1 MKKYILIIIAIGL
14 SISMVKA
21 QTSCL
26 DFDGNDY
33 VDCGNDPS
41 LDLGTGSITVEF
53 WAKRSIGG
61 ITPLSKG
68 FYNHSIGKT
77 TGWKYRCNQGD
88 KRMYIVIGDGTNSAN
103 AMESSASNDGTWHHF
118 AGVIDR
124 TANLIQ
130 LYKDGILQASNDIS
144 SIASI
149 SVPNDFVLG
158 YAPNVGWSYDYW
170 QGNLDEIRYWNTAR
184 SQAEIIQY
192 MNQSI
197 PGPASNPD
205 LAAYYNFDEGSGQI
219 THDISSNTNDG
230 QLGST
235 PGSDGNDPSWGNCQI
250 PGFNIQNCLDFDGTN
265 DYVEIPNDPTL
276 NPVNQI
282 TVEAWYKA
290 VSFTGTGA
298 DPIVDKGYTSHTLP
312 YYQYH
317 LGVIGDGWSNSP
329 GTFYFSIAAN
339 GTHYSASTNQNFY
352 VPGRWYHLAGTYDGT
367 DLKFYVN
374 GELVDSEPVSGTMTD
389 YGKAVRIAHYSN
401 FTGYLPGEIDEVRVW
416 DDARTEA
423 EIREN
428 CYRELPNPSSEPNLM
443 AYYKFNQITGTTLPD
458 HSSNGNNGTLTNM
471 DPATDWIV
479 STAPIPYQTIVN
491 GNWGL
496 DATWN
501 DGQMVPVND
510 WSRVEIN
517 NVVDYNA
524 YEILEDLTINSGG
537 QLEMFPGYQLNVNG
551 NLVNNAGTNGLI
563 LRSDYLETAT
573 IIENDGVEATVERS
587 FAGNGLDWHL
597 ISPPVSN
604 ALSGVFN
611 DMYLQQF
618 NEATNTY
625 SEIIPSTVPLGT
637 MKGYAV
643 YSTLANMNTVSYS
656 GNLNTGALNRAV
668 TANMANGWN
677 LVGNPYPS
685 ALDWNAVIPGLSGIN
700 SSIYYLDAFSGNW
713 LTWNGTTGSGSR
725 YAPPGQGFFVS
736 ATTAATLSFDNSMR
750 THDVFW
756 MFYKD
761 EISDLL
767 ILKAEGN
774 GFEDKTYIHFNSEA
788 TEGFDGQFDAYKIF
802 SEFNPQLPQ
811 IFTKVGMD
819 NLSINEL
826 PETESMIL
834 GFRADIPGI
843 YSINMEEANDFA
855 TVILEDT
862 ETGTTTDLLSN
873 TYNFSY
879 SVDEAAERFI
889 LHFSPLG
896 VNELATDNIQVYS
909 VENTVYV
916 NLSEVSQFEYS
927 ILDMMGQEIQ
937 SGKLDSQNNSISLNT
952 ETGYYVVKIIT
963 GNRSVSRK
971 VFIK

>member
-1 MKKYILIIIAIGL
+1 MKKIVFITFALGF
-14 SISMVKA
+14 SISMLNG
-21 QTSCL
+21 QNHCL
-26 DFDGNDY
+26 SFDGINQY
-33 VDCGNDPS
+33 VEISNSPELSFG
-41 LDLGTGSITVEF
+41 LGDEITLEAWINPGTVTGGF
-53 WAKRSIGG
+53 RSFLQKGG
-61 ITPLSKG
+61 ITSYNTTNYTLRQTDRVIEF
-68 FYNHSIGKT
+68 FYWSAVN
-77 TGWKYRCNQGD
+77 GWNGVQTSSTHLAINTWTHVAVTFQYGTQSSMK
-88 KRMYIVIGDGTNSAN
+88 MYINGQSVPFFWTLGDGSTAPLEDSQPVRFGGISFWNHRWV
-103 AMESSASNDGTWHHF
+103 GTMDEVKIW
-118 AGVIDR
+118 
-124 TANLIQ
+124 
-130 LYKDGILQASNDIS
+130 
-144 SIASI
+144 
-149 SVPNDFVLG
+149 
-158 YAPNVGWSYDYW
+158 NVM
-170 QGNLDEIRYWNTAR
+170 R
-184 SQAEIIQY
+184 SEAEIQQY
-192 MNQSI
+192 LYQSI
-197 PGPASNPD
+197 PNPASEANLVAYFDFNEGTGQVLND
-205 LAAYYNFDEGSGQI
+205 LS
-219 THDISSNTNDG
+219 TSTNDG

-235 PGSDGNDPSWGNCQI
+235 PNVDIGDPIWGNCQI
-250 PGFNIQNCLDFDGTN
+250 PGFNIQNCLDFDGVN
-265 DYVEIPNDPTL
+265 DYVTIPHSSTL
-276 NPVNQI
+276 NFGTGDFTI
-282 TVEAWYKA
+282 EAWILNSNTTGSIWKRIFTKRGNASAWYSLSLNFNRLIIELA
-290 VSFTGTGA
+290 GGVSFTAGPA
-298 DPIVDKGYTSHTLP
+298 I
-312 YYQYH
+312 
-317 LGVIGDGWSNSP
+317 
-329 GTFYFSIAAN
+329 
-339 GTHYSASTNQNFY
+339 QND
-352 VPGRWYHLAGTYDGT
+352 GRWHHVAAIRSGNTINLYIDGN
-367 DLKFYVN
+367 KY
-374 GELVDSEPVSGTMTD
+374 SGTSPSYGINTD
-389 YGKAVRIAHYSN
+389 NNFLAEIGNWLTEAYG
-401 FTGYLPGEIDEVRVW
+401 GEKYRGKIDEIRVW
-416 DDARTEA
+416 NIARTDS

-428 CYRELPNPSSEPNLM
+428 IHRELPNPLSEPNLM
-443 AYYKFNQITGTTLPD
+443 AYYNFNQSSGTVLPD
-458 HSSNGNNGTLTNM
+458 YSSNSNNGTLTNM
-471 DPATDWIV
+471 DPATDWIA
-479 STAPIPYQTIVN
+479 STAPIPYQTIID

-496 DATWN
+496 DATWY

-656 GNLNTGALNRAV
+656 GNLNAGTLNKAV

-700 SSIYYLDAFSGNW
+700 SSIYYLDAASGNW
-713 LTWNGTTGSGSR
+713 LSWNGTTGSGSR

-736 ATTAATLSFDNSMR
+736 ATAAATLSFDNSMR

-761 EISDLL
+761 EVSDLL

-788 TEGFDGQFDAYKIF
+788 TEAFNGQFDAYKIF
-802 SEFNPQLPQ
+802 SEFNPELPQ
-811 IFTKVGMD
+811 IYTKAGED

-834 GFRADIPGI
+834 GFKADIPGI
-843 YSINMEEANDFA
+843 YSINMEEANDFT

-862 ETGTTTDLLSN
+862 KTGITTDLLSN
-873 TYNFSY
+873 NYNFSY

-896 VNELATDNIQVYS
+896 VNDVKVDNIQVYS
-909 VENTVYV
+909 VDNIVYV
-916 NLSEVSQFEYS
+916 NLSEAPQVEYAV
-927 ILDMMGQEIQ
+927 LNMMGQEIK
-937 SGKLDSQNNSISLNT
+937 SGILDSQNNSISLNT
-952 ETGYYVVKIIT
+952 ETGYYVLKIIT
-963 GNRSVSRK
+963 GNTVVSRK